1 MKNNSAV
8 QELPQELLLG
18 DEPKAYECIRY
29 GSRPV
34 LICCEHASNRV
45 PKQLNK
51 LGLSEELLQTHIA
64 WDIGAGELS
73 VRLAENLAATSIRNN
88 YSRLVVDCNRELDDP
103 SAFIEVSD
111 HIKINGNTGLNNLA
125 RNQRRDAIYN
135 PYHAIV
141 ERELVSHLQGDQT
154 PVMIAI
160 HSFTPMLNKQEP
172 RPWHVGIL
180 WDKDPRIPV
189 PLINALSE
197 DESLMVGDNLP
208 YSGRHIADY
217 SIDHHAEKN
226 GFAHVCVEV
235 RQDLISSESGIQEWT
250 GRLSTIFGKIL
261 EDESLYTRL

>member
-51 LGLSEELLQTHIA
+51 LGISEELLQTHIA

-135 PYHAIV
+135 PYHVIV

-160 HSFTPMLNKQEP
+160 HSFTPMLNK
-172 RPWHVGIL
+172 
-180 WDKDPRIPV
+180 
-189 PLINALSE
+189 
-197 DESLMVGDNLP
+197 
-208 YSGRHIADY
+208 
-217 SIDHHAEKN
+217 
-226 GFAHVCVEV
+226 
-235 RQDLISSESGIQEWT
+235 
-250 GRLSTIFGKIL
+250 
-261 EDESLYTRL
+261 